1 MRRNRTMFV
10 HARPEG
16 FVHVKSVRASRPSG
30 TAALVASAI
39 LIVAVLN
46 IQVPYFALTP
56 GPAQDVGR
64 LIVINGAPTTPVKG
78 QLLLTTVS
86 LHEIRVAEAIRG
98 WFDPTTAIL
107 SRSAI
112 IPPGSTEDQ
121 VEQRTT
127 AQMEQSHVSAAA
139 AALGLLGYEVTIEPS
154 GVRVRAVGRDVPA
167 AAILK
172 QGDVVVG
179 ADGQP
184 VKQAEDLVA
193 AIKRHKVG
201 DDIGLRI
208 VRGSQTVD
216 VSTSTI
222 GRPEDPADPII
233 GVEIETIPNIRLPL
247 AINIES
253 MGIGGPSAGL
263 MFALGI
269 YDLLDEKDLTAGR
282 IIAGTGEIG
291 IEGNVGAVGGIR
303 QKVESARRVQAD
315 VFLVPTGELGQACAV
330 AKEMP
335 VVGVDNLQ
343 QAVEALRATHGTPA
357 RSCP

>member
-1 MRRNRTMFV
+1 M
-10 HARPEG
+10 
-16 FVHVKSVRASRPSG
+16 KSVRASRPSG
-30 TAALVASAI
+30 IVALVAAF
-39 LIVAVLN
+39 IVIFAVLN
-46 IQVPYFALTP
+46 VRVPYFALTP

-64 LIVINGAPTTPVKG
+64 LIVIRGARTTPVEG

-86 LHEIRVAEAIRG
+86 LHEIRVAEAVRG

-107 SRSAI
+107 SRSTI
-112 IPPGSTEDQ
+112 IPPGSSENE

-127 AQMEQSHVSAAA
+127 AQMEESHIFAAA
-139 AALGLLGYEVTIEPS
+139 AALSLLGYEITVEPS
-154 GVRVRAVGRDVPA
+154 GVRVQAVGSEVPA
-167 AAILK
+167 ADILRR
-172 QGDVVVG
+172 GDLVVG
-179 ADGQP
+179 ADGVP
-184 VKQAEDLVA
+184 IRQAEDLVA

-201 DDIGLRI
+201 DSIGLRI
-208 VRGSQTVD
+208 MRGTGTLDVTTRTV
-216 VSTSTI
+216 
-222 GRPEDPADPII
+222 GRPENPVDPII
-233 GVEIETIPNIRLPL
+233 GVEIETVPNIRLPI

-269 YDLLDEKDLTAGR
+269 YDLLDPKDLTAGR
-282 IIAGTGEIG
+282 VIAGTGEIG

-315 VFLVPTGELGQACAV
+315 FFIVPSGELGQACAV

-335 VVGVDNLQ
+335 VIGVNNLR